1 MHEVEFKTLLGYH
14 VLSGCDT
21 DGVIKGEQPFY
32 GDANVIDFVLDG
44 RVFSAVEDP
53 DDGYRSS
60 LDKMFVDRVASV
72 KNMFPPCHVIGTRRQ
87 DREYEKNDVIDFIDV
102 LTGKIFLA
110 WVLKTLM
117 TTTHTLW
124 ERLIRRR
131 CVTTKSGRELC
142 NC

>member
-1 MHEVEFKTLLGYH
+1 MYEVEFKTLLGYH

-60 LDKMFVDRVASV
+60 LDKMFVDRVTSV
-72 KNMFPPCHVIGTRRQ
+72 KNMFPPCYVIGTRRQ

-102 LTGKIFLA
+102 LTGKI
-110 WVLKTLM
+110 VLSVGTENTDDYYPYFVGTFDPTAM
-117 TTTHTLW
+117 CYNEEW
-124 ERLIRRR
+124 PRI
-131 CVTTKSGRELC
+131 V
-142 NC
+142 